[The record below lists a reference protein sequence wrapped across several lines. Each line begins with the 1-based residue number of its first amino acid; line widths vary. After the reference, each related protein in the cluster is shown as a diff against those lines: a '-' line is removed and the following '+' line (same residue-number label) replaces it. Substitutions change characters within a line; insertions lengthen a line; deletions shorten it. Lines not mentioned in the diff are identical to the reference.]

1 MAINFTTFFTKFGHA
16 VYSAKNLLQNTGPDQ
31 DTVIQSFVNDFDS
44 ESLDVKNT
52 IDGLIPRFRQSQSQ
66 ARQSVSNVIV
76 SPMRAFLVQEVK
88 EDLGKTVN
96 FNEAMTELLDQL
108 DASGNTVES
117 STTSSSVTAGGG
129 NTGDGQLFISTK
141 FYDGTDSQLLI
152 DEDLLLTCTVVDQDG
167 NRTFTGKGDEAY
179 AKLDG
184 NYPGGTGRSYS
195 ITPYRLDNSN
205 VDNFIS
211 TSNFSTADT
220 YATTQPANWLA
231 YDADATGS
239 LTNYVTQDIEITN
252 SPTGGYYNIVLYEKG
267 GTKQLVSENISYASN
282 GDSVQS
288 SLRKLPGYS
297 QVTVTS
303 TGTSP
308 NFTHTITFVGTE
320 YAYAAV
326 VREFLTGGSG
336 APYSVVSALVTD
348 GEFRTAGRSLKIDG
362 DGSEQTDY
370 YQKVTLEKDSVYFAH
385 ALIKETTSIT
395 SGTLNLSLVD
405 SPGGTVLQDRQ
416 GNNNTG
422 SVTLSSLSAGWNHF
436 GVFFR
441 TSNDLPE
448 SVYLR
453 LNCATAIDAS
463 GTLCVDTVRL
473 LPAAQ
478 FYNGGPYYCLFEGD
492 TNFEL
497 NDTFTIGVNNNYSG
511 EIQQWFDRIYDVR
524 NFRRQLPHS
533 GSPTYADTLITAS

>member
-129 NTGDGQLFISTK
+129 NTGNGQLFISTK

-267 GTKQLVSENISYASN
+267 GTKPLVSENITFSAS
-282 GDSVQS
+282 GDSV
-288 SLRKLPGYS
+288 
-297 QVTVTS
+297 
-303 TGTSP
+303 
-308 NFTHTITFVGTE
+308 
-320 YAYAAV
+320 
-326 VREFLTGGSG
+326 
-336 APYSVVSALVTD
+336 
-348 GEFRTAGRSLKIDG
+348 
-362 DGSEQTDY
+362 
-370 YQKVTLEKDSVYFAH
+370 
-385 ALIKETTSIT
+385 
-395 SGTLNLSLVD
+395 
-405 SPGGTVLQDRQ
+405 
-416 GNNNTG
+416 
-422 SVTLSSLSAGWNHF
+422 
-436 GVFFR
+436 
-441 TSNDLPE
+441 
-448 SVYLR
+448 
-453 LNCATAIDAS
+453 
-463 GTLCVDTVRL
+463 
-473 LPAAQ
+473 
-478 FYNGGPYYCLFEGD
+478 
-492 TNFEL
+492 
-497 NDTFTIGVNNNYSG
+497 
-511 EIQQWFDRIYDVR
+511 
-524 NFRRQLPHS
+524 HS
-533 GSPTYADTLITAS
+533 

>member
-76 SPMRAFLVQEVK
+76 SPMRAVLVQEVK

-96 FNEAMTELLDQL
+96 FNEAMPELLDQL

-129 NTGDGQLFISTK
+129 NTGNGQLFISTK

-267 GTKQLVSENISYASN
+267 GTKPLVSENITFSAS

-303 TGTSP
+303 TGPTP

-370 YQKVTLEKDSVYFAH
+370 YQKVALEKDSVYFAH

>member
-31 DTVIQSFVNDFDS
+31 DTVIQSFVNDFNS

-239 LTNYVTQDIEITN
+239 LTNYVTQNIEITN

-267 GTKQLVSENISYASN
+267 GTKPLVSENITFSAS

-370 YQKVTLEKDSVYFAH
+370 YQKIELEKDSVYFAH

-448 SVYLR
+448 SVYPR

>member
-31 DTVIQSFVNDFDS
+31 DTVIQSFVNDFNS

-152 DEDLLLTCTVVDQDG
+152 DEDLLLTCTIVDQDG

-184 NYPGGTGRSYS
+184 NYPGGTGRSYA

-220 YATTQPANWLA
+220 YATTQPENWIA

-239 LTNYVTQDIEITN
+239 LTNYVTQNIEITN

-267 GTKQLVSENISYASN
+267 GTKPLVSENITFSAS

-370 YQKVTLEKDSVYFAH
+370 YQKIELEKDSVYFAH

>member
-1 MAINFTTFFTKFGHA
+1 MALNFTTFFTKFGHA

-52 IDGLIPRFRQSQSQ
+52 IDGLIPNFRQSQAQ
-66 ARQSVSNVIV
+66 ARQAVSNVIV
-76 SPMRAFLVQEVK
+76 TPMRAFMTQEVK
-88 EDLGKTVN
+88 EDLGKSVS
-96 FNEAMTELLDQL
+96 FNEAITEFLDQL
-108 DASGNTVES
+108 DATGNTVES

-129 NTGDGQLFISTK
+129 NVGDGQLFISTK

-152 DEDLLLTCTVVDQDG
+152 DEDLLLTCTTVDQDG

-195 ITPYRLDNSN
+195 ITQYRLDNSN
-205 VDNFIS
+205 VDNLLF
-211 TSNFSTADT
+211 TSNFSTADA
-220 YATTQPANWLA
+220 YATSQPASWIA

-267 GTKQLVSENISYASN
+267 GTKQLVSENISYAAN
-282 GDSVQS
+282 GASVQA

-297 QVTVTS
+297 EVTVTS

-370 YQKVTLEKDSVYFAH
+370 YQKIELSKDTVYFAH
-385 ALIKETTSIT
+385 ALIKETATIT

-405 SPGGTVLQDRQ
+405 SPAGTVLQDRQ

-441 TSNDLPE
+441 TNNDLPE

-497 NDTFTIGVNNNYSG
+497 NDTFTIAVNNNYSG

>member
-129 NTGDGQLFISTK
+129 NTGNGQLFISTK

-267 GTKQLVSENISYASN
+267 GTKPLVSENITFSAS

-303 TGTSP
+303 TGTTP

-370 YQKVTLEKDSVYFAH
+370 YQKVALEKDSVYFAH

-395 SGTLNLSLVD
+395 SGTLHLSLVD

>member
-1 MAINFTTFFTKFGHA
+1 MALNFTTFFTKFGHA

-44 ESLDVKNT
+44 ESLNVKNA
-52 IDGLIPRFRQSQSQ
+52 IDGLIPKFRQSQSQ
-66 ARQSVSNVIV
+66 ARQAVANVIV
-76 SPMRAFLVQEVK
+76 APMRAFMTEEVR
-88 EDLGKTVN
+88 EDLGKTVS
-96 FNEAMTELLDQL
+96 FNEAMTEFLDQL

-117 STTSSSVTAGGG
+117 STVSSSVTAGGG
-129 NTGDGQLFISTK
+129 NTGDGELFISTK

-152 DEDLLLTCTVVDQDG
+152 NESLLLTCTSVDQDG

-184 NYPGGTGRSYS
+184 NYPGGTGRNYS
-195 ITPYRLDNSN
+195 ITPYRLNNSN
-205 VDNFIS
+205 VSNLI
-211 TSNFSTADT
+211 TTANFSTADT
-220 YATTQPANWLA
+220 YATSQPANWLA

-267 GTKQLVSENISYASN
+267 GTKALVSENISYAAN
-282 GDSVQS
+282 GDSVQA

-297 QVTVTS
+297 QITVTS

-308 NFTHTITFVGTE
+308 NYTHTITFVGVE

-336 APYSVVSALVTD
+336 SPYSVVSALVTD
-348 GEFRTAGRSLKIDG
+348 GDFRTAGRSLKITG
-362 DGSEQTDY
+362 NGTEQTDY
-370 YQKVTLEKDSVYFAH
+370 YQKITVEKNTVYFAH
-385 ALIKETTSIT
+385 ALIKETTAIT
-395 SGTLNLSLVD
+395 TGTLALSLVD
-405 SPGGTVLQDRQ
+405 SPGGTVLQDIQ
-416 GNNNTG
+416 GNNNTS
-422 SVTLSSLSAGWNHF
+422 SVTLSTLAAGWNHF

-453 LNCATAIDAS
+453 LNCPTAIDAS
-463 GTLCVDTVRL
+463 GVLCVDSIRMLT
-473 LPAAQ
+473 AAQ
-478 FYNGGPYYCLFEGD
+478 FYSGGPYYCMFEGD

-497 NDTFTIGVNNNYSG
+497 NDTFTMAISNDYSG
-511 EIQQWFDRIYDVR
+511 ELQQWFDRIYDVR

-533 GSPTYADTLITAS
+533 GTPTYADTLITAS

>member
-1 MAINFTTFFTKFGHA
+1 MALNFTTFFTKFGHA

-52 IDGLIPRFRQSQSQ
+52 IDGLIPNFRQSQAQ

-76 SPMRAFLVQEVK
+76 TPMRAFMTQEVK
-88 EDLGKTVN
+88 EDLGKSVS
-96 FNEAMTELLDQL
+96 FNEAITEFLDQL
-108 DASGNTVES
+108 DATGNTVES

-129 NTGDGQLFISTK
+129 NVGNGQLFISTK

-152 DEDLLLTCTVVDQDG
+152 DEDLLLTCTIVDQDG

-195 ITPYRLDNSN
+195 ITQYRLDNSN
-205 VDNFIS
+205 VDNLIS
-211 TSNFSTADT
+211 TSNFSTADI
-220 YATTQPANWLA
+220 YATSQPSNWIA

-239 LTNYVTQDIEITN
+239 LTNYVTQNIEITN

-282 GDSVQS
+282 GASVQS

-297 QVTVTS
+297 LVTVTS
-303 TGTSP
+303 TGTAP

-370 YQKVTLEKDSVYFAH
+370 YQKITLEKDTVYFAH
-385 ALIKETTSIT
+385 ALIKETTTIT

-405 SPGGTVLQDRQ
+405 SPAGTVLQDRQ

-436 GVFFR
+436 RVFFR
-441 TSNDLPE
+441 TNNDLPE

-497 NDTFTIGVNNNYSG
+497 NDTFTIAVNNNYSG

>member
-1 MAINFTTFFTKFGHA
+1 MALNFTTFFTKFGHA

-52 IDGLIPRFRQSQSQ
+52 IDGLIPNFRQSQAQ

-76 SPMRAFLVQEVK
+76 TPMRAFMTQEVK
-88 EDLGKTVN
+88 EDLGKSVS
-96 FNEAMTELLDQL
+96 FNEAITEFLDQL
-108 DASGNTVES
+108 DATGNTVES

-129 NTGDGQLFISTK
+129 NVGNGQLFISTK

-152 DEDLLLTCTVVDQDG
+152 DEDLLLTCTIVDQDG

-195 ITPYRLDNSN
+195 ITQYRLDNSN
-205 VDNFIS
+205 VDNLIS
-211 TSNFSTADT
+211 TSNFSTADI
-220 YATTQPANWLA
+220 YATSQPSNWIA

-239 LTNYVTQDIEITN
+239 LTNYVTQNIEITN

-282 GDSVQS
+282 GASVQS

-303 TGTSP
+303 TGTAP

-370 YQKVTLEKDSVYFAH
+370 YQKITLEKDTVYFAH
-385 ALIKETTSIT
+385 ALIKETTTIT

-405 SPGGTVLQDRQ
+405 SPAGTVLQDRQ

-441 TSNDLPE
+441 TNNALPE

-497 NDTFTIGVNNNYSG
+497 NDTFTIAVNNNYSG

>member
-1 MAINFTTFFTKFGHA
+1 MALNFTTFFTKFGHA

-52 IDGLIPRFRQSQSQ
+52 IDGLIPNFRQSQAQ

-76 SPMRAFLVQEVK
+76 TPMRAFMTQEVK
-88 EDLGKTVN
+88 EDLGKSVS
-96 FNEAMTELLDQL
+96 FNEAITEFLDQL
-108 DASGNTVES
+108 DATGNTVES

-129 NTGDGQLFISTK
+129 NVGNGQLFISTK

-152 DEDLLLTCTVVDQDG
+152 DEDLLLTCTIVDQDG

-195 ITPYRLDNSN
+195 ITQYRLDNSN
-205 VDNFIS
+205 VDNLIS
-211 TSNFSTADT
+211 TSNFSTADI
-220 YATTQPANWLA
+220 YATSQPSNWIA

-239 LTNYVTQDIEITN
+239 LTNYVTQNIEITN

-282 GDSVQS
+282 GASVQS
-288 SLRKLPGYS
+288 SLRRLPGYS
-297 QVTVTS
+297 RVTVTS
-303 TGTSP
+303 TGTAP

-370 YQKVTLEKDSVYFAH
+370 YQKITLEKDTVYFAH
-385 ALIKETTSIT
+385 ALIKETTTIT

-405 SPGGTVLQDRQ
+405 SPAGTVLQDRQ

-441 TSNDLPE
+441 TNNDLPE

-497 NDTFTIGVNNNYSG
+497 NDTFTIAVNNNYSG

>member
-1 MAINFTTFFTKFGHA
+1 MALNFTTFFTKFGHA

-52 IDGLIPRFRQSQSQ
+52 IDGLIPNFRQSQAQ

-76 SPMRAFLVQEVK
+76 TPMRAFMTQEVK
-88 EDLGKTVN
+88 EDLGKSVS
-96 FNEAMTELLDQL
+96 FNEAITEFLDQL
-108 DASGNTVES
+108 DATGNTVES

-129 NTGDGQLFISTK
+129 NVGNGQLFISTK

-152 DEDLLLTCTVVDQDG
+152 DEDLLLTCTIVDQDG

-195 ITPYRLDNSN
+195 ITQYRLDNSN
-205 VDNFIS
+205 VDNLIS
-211 TSNFSTADT
+211 TSNFSTADI
-220 YATTQPANWLA
+220 YATSQPSNWIA

-239 LTNYVTQDIEITN
+239 LTNYVTQNIEITN

-282 GDSVQS
+282 GASVQS

-303 TGTSP
+303 TGTAP

-370 YQKVTLEKDSVYFAH
+370 YQKITLEKDTVYFAH
-385 ALIKETTSIT
+385 ALIKETTTIT

-405 SPGGTVLQDRQ
+405 SPAGTVLQDRQ

-441 TSNDLPE
+441 TNNDLPE

-497 NDTFTIGVNNNYSG
+497 NDTFTIAVNNNYSG

>member
-31 DTVIQSFVNDFDS
+31 DTVIQSFVNDFNS

-267 GTKQLVSENISYASN
+267 GTKPLVSENITFSAS